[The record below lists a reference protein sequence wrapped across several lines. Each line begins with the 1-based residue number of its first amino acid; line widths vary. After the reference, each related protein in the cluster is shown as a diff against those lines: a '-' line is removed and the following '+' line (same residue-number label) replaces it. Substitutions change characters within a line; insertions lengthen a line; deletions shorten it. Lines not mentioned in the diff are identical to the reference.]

1 MTNNNILI
9 TLKSARVN
17 NDLTQ
22 PEVVDIL
29 KRDYGIVLTRQKL
42 ASIENDS
49 SELGVNQARAFS
61 DLYRV
66 PEDQIFFGPKSTLSY
81 TSRKLQEV

>member
-61 DLYRV
+61 DLYSV

-81 TSRKLQEV
+81 TKRKLQEA